1 MNVRPLKDRIIEAI
15 RAVPIAGKTY
25 EEYVEA
31 VAEKLLAEGVIVPPV
46 RVGQTAY
53 SNKGTAYIIEGV
65 HYKNGRFLFGG
76 NKCDAEGA
84 PQRVWFETD
93 IGKTVFL
100 TREEAERVLKGAEK

>member
-1 MNVRPLKDRIIEAI
+1 MRDRIIELIESA
-15 RAVPIAGKTY
+15 RYWGANTSEKIADR
-25 EEYVEA
+25 
-31 VAEKLLAEGVIVPPV
+31 LLAEGVIMPPV
-46 RVGQTAY
+46 RVGQTVY

-100 TREEAERVLKGAEK
+100 TREEAEKALERSENEYSSNMP